1 MMQNLGRAKLSE
13 GTEIFELINLWATR
27 GQLLPR
33 TLGEVY
39 ENIRDF
45 YVVREAN
52 KVIACAAL
60 HITWGN
66 LAELKSIAVI
76 DEKQS
81 SGYGR
86 MLVDQCV
93 EEGIE
98 LELSQIF
105 ALTYQ
110 PKFFEKLGWHQADVM
125 SLPQKVWNE
134 CYRCPK
140 FPACEE
146 IAVTIDINVL

>member
-1 MMQNLGRAKLSE
+1 
-13 GTEIFELINLWATR
+13 
-27 GQLLPR
+27 
-33 TLGEVY
+33 
-39 ENIRDF
+39 
-45 YVVREAN
+45 
-52 KVIACAAL
+52 
-60 HITWGN
+60 
-66 LAELKSIAVI
+66 
-76 DEKQS
+76 
-81 SGYGR
+81 

-93 EEGIE
+93 QEGIE

>member
-1 MMQNLGRAKLSE
+1 
-13 GTEIFELINLWATR
+13 
-27 GQLLPR
+27 LLPR

-45 YVVREAN
+45 YVVREEN

-93 EEGIE
+93 QEGIE

>member
-1 MMQNLGRAKLSE
+1 MNQVTRATLNE
-13 GTEIFELINLWATR
+13 GEQIFELINLWASR

-45 YVVREAN
+45 YVVREDK
-52 KVIACAAL
+52 KVVGCAAL
-60 HITWGN
+60 HITWN
-66 LAELKSIAVI
+66 DLAELKSIAVI
-76 DEKQS
+76 DEKHS
-81 SGYGR
+81 NGYGK
-86 MLVDQCV
+86 MLVEECV
-93 EEGIE
+93 KEGKV
-98 LELSQIF
+98 LNLSKIF

-110 PKFFEKLGWHQADVM
+110 PQFFEKLGWKQADVM
-125 SLPQKVWNE
+125 TLPQKVWNE

-146 IAVTIDINVL
+146 IAVTLELN

>member
-1 MMQNLGRAKLSE
+1 MNQVTQATLNE
-13 GTEIFELINLWATR
+13 GEQIFELINLWASR

-45 YVVREAN
+45 YVVREDN
-52 KVIACAAL
+52 KVVGCAAL
-60 HITWGN
+60 HITWN
-66 LAELKSIAVI
+66 DLAELKSIAVI
-76 DEKQS
+76 DEKHS
-81 SGYGR
+81 NGYGK
-86 MLVDQCV
+86 MLVEECV
-93 EEGIE
+93 KEGKV
-98 LELSQIF
+98 LNLSKIF

-110 PKFFEKLGWHQADVM
+110 PQFFEKLGWKQADVM
-125 SLPQKVWNE
+125 TLPQKVWNE

-146 IAVTIDINVL
+146 IAVTLELN

>member
-1 MMQNLGRAKLSE
+1 MNQVTQATLNE
-13 GTEIFELINLWATR
+13 GEQIFELINLWASR

-45 YVVREAN
+45 YVVHEDN
-52 KVIACAAL
+52 KVVGCAAL
-60 HITWGN
+60 HITWN
-66 LAELKSIAVI
+66 DLAELKSIAVI
-76 DEKQS
+76 DEKHS
-81 SGYGR
+81 NGYGK
-86 MLVDQCV
+86 MLVEECV
-93 EEGIE
+93 KEGKV
-98 LELSQIF
+98 LNLSKIF

-110 PKFFEKLGWHQADVM
+110 PQFFEKLGWKQADVM
-125 SLPQKVWNE
+125 TLPQKVWNE

-146 IAVTIDINVL
+146 IAVTLELN

>member
-1 MMQNLGRAKLSE
+1 MTQVTRATLNE
-13 GTEIFELINLWATR
+13 GEQIFELINIWAGR

-45 YVVREAN
+45 YVVREEN
-52 KVIACAAL
+52 KVVGCAAL
-60 HITWGN
+60 HITWN
-66 LAELKSIAVI
+66 DLAELKSIAVL
-76 DEKQS
+76 DEKHS
-81 SGYGR
+81 NGYGK
-86 MLVDQCV
+86 MLVKECV
-93 EEGIE
+93 EEGKI
-98 LELSQIF
+98 LNLSKIF

-110 PKFFEKLGWHQADVM
+110 PQFFEKLGWKQADVM
-125 SLPQKVWNE
+125 TLPQKVWNE

-146 IAVTIDINVL
+146 IAVTLDLN